1 MRIEQVGG
9 AELNNMAIKDPFSN
23 LPPLPEEEIS
33 SGNADARQNLNP
45 ADASGFE
52 KDKAPR
58 KMMKNLS
65 SLLVPV
71 LALGVGAWLFLSD
84 DKPASRRIEQ
94 QKAAEIDPNQQ
105 ANNTN
110 NLLNKLKEDA
120 ATGAPVAKE
129 STGPQ
134 GLPTGARQ
142 LPSSGVP
149 AYESPS
155 QVYDPEAAEKAKML
169 AEAAKRREEILA
181 SPLEAQGGSFKL
193 VGANDSATGLAS
205 GPNARL
211 NELQAEMADM
221 NKRREEALKSSN
233 PEKLLE
239 AVGKYAGA
247 QQTDPARKPTN
258 NDFLAAQADASSKN
272 TVLRQQA
279 PAASIILN
287 QGTVIRAVLL
297 SGVNSHLPGKVTA
310 QVTADV
316 YDSVYQKHVL
326 IPKHSKLVGTV
337 NSDVSIGQDRLLIA
351 MNRLILPDGTWIS
364 LAGASSTDMIGQG
377 GVAADVN
384 NHFFKM
390 FGSSLIV
397 GAASLLLPRE
407 DRQISQA
414 ATAAGTQ
421 TGGSIIGMALNDT
434 IKTLMERNRYIT
446 PTLTIAPGEEFL
458 FLAAHDMAMVPYRR

>member
-1 MRIEQVGG
+1 
-9 AELNNMAIKDPFSN
+9 MAIKDPFNN
-23 LPPLPEEEIS
+23 LPPLPEDEL
-33 SGNADARQNLNP
+33 GTADTDHRQNLNP
-45 ADASGFE
+45 TDASGFE
-52 KDKAPR
+52 KDKSPR

-65 SLLVPV
+65 SLAVPV
-71 LALGVGAWLFLSD
+71 LAIGVGAWLFLSD
-84 DKPASRRIEQ
+84 DKPASRRIEEP
-94 QKAAEIDPNQQ
+94 KAAEVDPTQQ
-105 ANNTN
+105 VNNTN
-110 NLLNKLKEDA
+110 NLLNKLKADA
-120 ATGAPVAKE
+120 ATDPTPAKE
-129 STGPQ
+129 AGGNPVSLQ
-134 GLPTGARQ
+134 GAKPLPA
-142 LPSSGVP
+142 P
-149 AYESPS
+149 AYPSMDSPS

-193 VGANDSATGLAS
+193 VGANDTPQGIAS
-205 GPNARL
+205 GSNARL
-211 NELQAEMADM
+211 TDLQTELLEM
-221 NKRREEALKSSN
+221 NKRREEALKNSS

-239 AVGKYAGA
+239 AVGKFSGT
-247 QQTDPARKPTN
+247 QQADPSRKPTN
-258 NDFLAAQADASSKN
+258 ADFLAAHADSNAKN

-279 PAASIILN
+279 PAASILLN

-297 SGVNSHLPGKVTA
+297 SGINSHLPGKVTA

-316 YDSVYQKHVL
+316 YDSTYQKHVL

-337 NSDVSIGQDRLLIA
+337 NNDVGVGQDRLLIA

-364 LAGASSTDMIGQG
+364 LSGASATDMVGQG

-397 GAASLLLPRE
+397 GAASLLLPKE
-407 DRQISQA
+407 DRQISTA
-414 ATAAGTQ
+414 STATGTQ

-434 IKTLMERNRYIT
+434 IKTLMERNRYIA

>member
-1 MRIEQVGG
+1 
-9 AELNNMAIKDPFSN
+9 MAIKDPFSN
-23 LPPLPEEEIS
+23 LPPLPDEEVGTS
-33 SGNADARQNLNP
+33 DSDGRQNLN
-45 ADASGFE
+45 ATEASGFE

-71 LALGVGAWLFLSD
+71 LAVGVGAWLFLSD
-84 DKPASRRIEQ
+84 DKPASRKIEEP
-94 QKAAEIDPNQQ
+94 KAAEVDPNQQ

-110 NLLNKLKEDA
+110 NLLNKLKAEA
-120 ATGAPVAKE
+120 ATDLPVAKE
-129 STGPQ
+129 SNGPQ
-134 GLPTGARQ
+134 VPPQGTRQMPTPA
-142 LPSSGVP
+142 VP
-149 AYESPS
+149 AFDNPS
-155 QVYDPEAAEKAKML
+155 QVYDPEAAEKAKRI

-193 VGANDSATGLAS
+193 VGASESVQGLAA

-211 NELQAEMADM
+211 NDLQAELADM
-221 NKRREEALKSSN
+221 NRRRDEALKNSN

-247 QQTDPARKPTN
+247 QQTDASRKPTN
-258 NDFLAAQADASSKN
+258 DDFLAAQADSSGKN

-279 PAASIILN
+279 AAASIILN

-316 YDSVYQKHVL
+316 YDSVYQRHVL

-337 NSDVSIGQDRLLIA
+337 NSDVGVGQDRLLIA

-407 DRQISQA
+407 DRRITQA
-414 ATAAGTQ
+414 STATGSQ

>member
-1 MRIEQVGG
+1 
-9 AELNNMAIKDPFSN
+9 MAIKDPFSN
-23 LPPLPEEEIS
+23 LPPLPDDEVGAS
-33 SGNADARQNLNP
+33 DAGAPQNLNP
-45 ADASGFE
+45 SEASGFE
-52 KDKAPR
+52 RDKAPR

-84 DKPASRRIEQ
+84 DKPASRKIEEP
-94 QKAAEIDPNQQ
+94 KAAEVDPNQQ

-110 NLLNKLKEDA
+110 NLLNKLKADA
-120 ATGAPVAKE
+120 ATDPPGPKDA
-129 STGPQ
+129 SGPQ
-134 GLPTGARQ
+134 ALPQGAK
-142 LPSSGVP
+142 SMP
-149 AYESPS
+149 APAIPPLDYPA
-155 QVYDPEAAEKAKML
+155 QVYDPAAAEREKRL

-193 VGANDSATGLAS
+193 VGAGDSASGLAA

-211 NELQAEMADM
+211 NDLQAELAEM
-221 NKRREEALKSSN
+221 NRRRDEALNNSS

-247 QQTDPARKPTN
+247 QEKDTSRKPTN
-258 NDFLAAQADASSKN
+258 DDFLASQADVSSKN

-287 QGTVIRAVLL
+287 QGSVIRAVLL

-316 YDSVYQKHVL
+316 YDSVHQRHIL

-337 NSDVSIGQDRLLIA
+337 NSDVAVGQDRLLIA

-364 LAGASSTDMIGQG
+364 LAGTASTDMIGQG

-407 DRQISQA
+407 DRRITQA
-414 ATAAGTQ
+414 STATGSQ